1 VSHPDS
7 EILLAIGRLEGKVD
21 TLIQLQRIHEER
33 LKDHD
38 IRIRDLENSKASILG
53 AAAVIGSISAVII
66 SIASKLIP
74 EIFK

>member
-1 VSHPDS
+1 MSHPDS

-38 IRIRDLENSKASILG
+38 IRIRDLENSKASIFG

-66 SIASKLIP
+66 SIVSKLIP